1 MLYCTVDALVQLA
14 KDIKPHGIETIGIS
28 SNSVI
33 THPQDGPDEMAEDAQ
48 NFGMPHFVD

>member
-14 KDIKPHGIETIGIS
+14 KDIKSHGIETIGIS